1 MKQVFKLFIVKREPY
16 LTVDENVSVGDLA
29 IVSVGDKYPTVV
41 ECQNDEQINLIQNA
55 KLSLTKRH
63 KVVMKPNELDLD
75 DSFNQYLDGEDGM
88 IVVEVEDG
96 NFKILNEDL

>member
-1 MKQVFKLFIVKREPY
+1 MKQVFKLFIVKKEPY

-41 ECQNDEQINLIQNA
+41 ECRNDEQINLIQNP
-55 KLSLTKRH
+55 KLSLTTRH

-96 NFKILNEDL
+96 NFKILNEEL